1 MRRKML
7 YGISI
12 LFLLVI
18 GASLWLYFG
27 SIPEKLPIRAKQV
40 FIGMTGRA

>member
-12 LFLLVI
+12 LFLLMI
-18 GASLWLYFG
+18 GVSLWLYYG

-40 FIGMTGRA
+40 FIGMAVRA